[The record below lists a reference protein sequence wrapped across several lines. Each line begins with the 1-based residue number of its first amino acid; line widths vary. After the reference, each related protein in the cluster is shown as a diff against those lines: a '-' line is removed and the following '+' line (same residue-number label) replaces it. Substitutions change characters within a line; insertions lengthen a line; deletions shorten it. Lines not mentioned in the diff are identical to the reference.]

1 MQGFDPTTTKTTT
14 SVFDLD
20 SIDHML
26 LAYDSLS
33 FADGVA
39 LTIWIAID

>member
-1 MQGFDPTTTKTTT
+1 VQGFDPTTTKTTT